1 MGSLLASRARRRLQV
16 FPTTMGQ
23 EDMYESSMR
32 SIVDQVSRG
41 LACCVFA
48 YGQVGWGGGEAP
60 CTQADRPRAPRADGL
75 WQVIHDAWRP

>member
-1 MGSLLASRARRRLQV
+1 MRYSVAGSAGSLLVSRPRRRRRLQV

-48 YGQVGWGGGEAP
+48 YGQVGLGGLRRALYV
-60 CTQADRPRAPRADGL
+60 QAD
-75 WQVIHDAWRP
+75 